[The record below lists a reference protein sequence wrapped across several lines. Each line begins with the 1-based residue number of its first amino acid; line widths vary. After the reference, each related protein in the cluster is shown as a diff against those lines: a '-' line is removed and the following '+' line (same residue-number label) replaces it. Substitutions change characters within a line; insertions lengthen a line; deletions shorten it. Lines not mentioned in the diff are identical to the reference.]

1 MSAGG
6 TEPHHNNTTTY
17 ALVLE
22 VNSKLHKKNE
32 YMNNYVISRGRD
44 QSNVQLYLN
53 TLSWEADP
61 TKAEVLKISF
71 NSAENLCQINN
82 SS

>member
-53 TLSWEADP
+53 TLS
-61 TKAEVLKISF
+61 
-71 NSAENLCQINN
+71 
-82 SS
+82 